1 MKQKRVRGQGSPSF
15 SRKEDK
21 KIVFTTGL
29 QRTQRKFF
37 ICREIPANEKFP
49 AAFGRK
55 LVFRERKGARQ
66 IHTHTDAEST
76 GPISFG
82 RRATPRR
89 PKEITLCS
97 QCLCGELL
105 SNVVLRVLPHM
116 VAIKDMK
123 FADLFQC
130 NGREDADGEVDDLF
144 PESRRHAL
152 TPA

>member
-1 MKQKRVRGQGSPSF
+1 MKNFQLPSAGNWCSEIGRVHGRSMPTPMRSPLGRSLLADGELPVGQKRS
-15 SRKEDK
+15 
-21 KIVFTTGL
+21 
-29 QRTQRKFF
+29 
-37 ICREIPANEKFP
+37 
-49 AAFGRK
+49 
-55 LVFRERKGARQ
+55 
-66 IHTHTDAEST
+66 
-76 GPISFG
+76 
-82 RRATPRR
+82 
-89 PKEITLCS
+89 LCA

-105 SNVVLRVLPHM
+105 SNVVFRVLPHM